1 MTVGSRNDL
10 VLRGE
15 SLMLI
20 KDKEV
25 QNSDCPIRVLP
36 HIYFIALSFSK
47 KYLLAMLSLL
57 FNFGVVCKM

>member
-1 MTVGSRNDL
+1 
-10 VLRGE
+10 
-15 SLMLI
+15 MLI